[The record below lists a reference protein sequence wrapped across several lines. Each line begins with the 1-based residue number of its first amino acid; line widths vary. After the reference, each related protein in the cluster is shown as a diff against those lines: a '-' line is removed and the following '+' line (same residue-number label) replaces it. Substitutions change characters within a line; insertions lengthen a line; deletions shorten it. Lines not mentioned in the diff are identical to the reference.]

1 MTEWLARLRAVR
13 SFDVA
18 EVAAAKIARLARW
31 FAGEGIDAAVVGV
44 SGGVDSALTLA
55 LLQATARLPDAA
67 LKRVVGLIL
76 PIGGRG
82 ATRQQEAAAK
92 ATAVCAAL
100 GAEAWNA
107 PLTDALAHTVTSLEA
122 ASGLGFD
129 AWSEG
134 QCLSVMRTPALYGA
148 VALLRAHGHRA
159 VVVGT
164 TNRDE
169 GAWLGF
175 FGKASDGMVDLQPL
189 SDLHKSEVRALAEH
203 LGVPRD
209 VIDATPSGD
218 VFDGRSDEAMI
229 GASYDAVESVL
240 RLLELGRDPA
250 LAGIEAAAA
259 VARHHHINAHKYR
272 VGSPAVHLDVMP
284 RGVPGGWRD
293 EPFTG
298 RDERPP
304 PPGAIPGAW
313 EPPPLALDPVAGLPG
328 FAPVSLPEGF
338 AARVSGVL
346 TACDCATLRAA
357 MRDSGA
363 AEPVGVTGVR
373 GSYGVGSVR
382 ATAWSPAL
390 AAQLWERLRPGV
402 PSVRFIGP
410 CDPTDAFA
418 TAGRAGHRSW
428 RVVGLS
434 PLLRFMR
441 YEPGGRHL
449 CHYDAGYDYGDG
461 RRTLL
466 SVVFYLTDAPAS
478 GATRF
483 VRDGQEGTPSR
494 ERDFSDWSRDTRDD
508 EVIAAV
514 FPSTGDALVFDHRLC
529 HDVGRWD
536 GPGDRVIIRG
546 DVVYEAIPDGRPCDA
561 LEDPP
566 RPLPPPPRRTSR

>member
-1 MTEWLARLRAVR
+1 MNSLLARLRVGR
-13 SFDVA
+13 GFDVA
-18 EVAAAKIARLARW
+18 EVAAAKVARLARW
-31 FAGEGIDAAVVGV
+31 FAAEGLDSAVVGV

-55 LLQATARLPDAA
+55 LLKTTERLPDSP
-67 LKRVVGLIL
+67 LKRVVALVL

-82 ATRQQEAAAK
+82 ATRQADAAAT
-92 ATAVCAAL
+92 ATAVCTSL
-100 GAEAWNA
+100 GAEAWSA
-107 PLTDALAHTVTSLEA
+107 PLTDALAATVASLET
-122 ASGLGFD
+122 ASGLRFD

-189 SDLHKSEVRALAEH
+189 SDLHKSEVRALAAY
-203 LGVPRD
+203 LGVHRSI
-209 VIDATPSGD
+209 IDATPSGD

-229 GASYDAVESVL
+229 GASYDAVEAVL
-240 RLLELGRDPA
+240 RLLELGRDPS
-250 LAGIEAAAA
+250 LAGAEAAAA
-259 VARHHHINAHKYR
+259 VARQHAVNAHKYR

-284 RGVPGGWRD
+284 RAIPGGWPD
-293 EPFTG
+293 EPLSG
-298 RDERPP
+298 RDERSP

-313 EPPPLALDPVAGLPG
+313 EPPPVALDPVAGLPDVTR
-328 FAPVSLPEGF
+328 VSLPEGF
-338 AARVSGVL
+338 AARVTGVL
-346 TACDCATLRAA
+346 TAADCATLRAA
-357 MRDSGA
+357 MEGSGA

-382 ATAWSPAL
+382 ATAWSPTL
-390 AAQLWERLRPGV
+390 AQALWERLRPGV
-402 PSVRFIGP
+402 PSVRFLGP

-418 TAGRAGHRSW
+418 TDARAGHRSW

-466 SVVFYLTDAPAS
+466 SVVFYLSDAPTS

-483 VRDGQEGTPSR
+483 VRDGQEGSVCR
-494 ERDFSDWSRDTRDD
+494 DRDFSDWSRDTRDD
-508 EVIAAV
+508 EVLAAV
-514 FPSTGDALVFDHRLC
+514 HPAVGDALVFDHRIC
-529 HDVGRWD
+529 HDVARWD
-536 GPGDRVIIRG
+536 GPSDRVIIRG

-566 RPLPPPPRRTSR
+566 RPLPPPPRRTAR